1 MVNTDFSP
9 LWCRPRNHPR
19 TCRRAQVSG
28 AESRGAWKE
37 LSRRPSSL
45 LAPQAGKRRAGAHRD
60 QSPAEGH
67 LGLFAGNGC
76 LQEPVSLE
84 GNNDPE
90 GPGLHDQFSLTCP
103 KAADLS
109 LIKAQKKNTVFR
121 AAGPAGARFW
131 GGLPPWGEA
140 TTADSGP
147 TLASD
152 PSRSLTPRLFS
163 SII

>member
-9 LWCRPRNHPR
+9 LRCRPTNHPR

-28 AESRGAWKE
+28 AESRGARKE
-37 LSRRPSSL
+37 LSLPTLCSART
-45 LAPQAGKRRAGAHRD
+45 AGGEEAAGAHRD
-60 QSPAEGH
+60 QSLTEGR
-67 LGLFAGNGC
+67 LSLFAGKGC

-84 GNNDPE
+84 GKNDPE

-140 TTADSGP
+140 TAADSGP
-147 TLASD
+147 TLASHH
-152 PSRSLTPRLFS
+152 SRSLTPRLFS